1 MTPAPEVL
9 LRGRRRSRPWA
20 TPAGTCLREQCED
33 VEEMSP
39 SPDSRRPSLAARPA
53 SLALTTVL
61 LALLG
66 MFGPFSI
73 DTPFPAFA
81 AMGEEFRV
89 TDAAMQ
95 LVVSAYLASFA
106 AMSLFHGPISDAV
119 GRKPVMVT
127 GAAVYALASIGCAM
141 STSLEMLLLF
151 RVLQGM
157 SAGAGTIVSRTV
169 VRDLFEGARAQQLM
183 SVVAMIFAV
192 GPAVAP
198 IMGGLLLLIGPWPL
212 IFWFLSIFGAT
223 IAIAVLVLL
232 PESHPRHERTPLR
245 VRSILTSVA
254 AVSRLRS
261 FQVLSAAQAFSFA
274 GQFLYIAAAPIFVV
288 SLLGKGPQDFWVFF
302 VPMVAGM
309 VLGSFTN
316 ARLAARVSG
325 HVLITTGQCVA
336 ITGAVLGMTFAFG
349 PDAATLPW
357 AIVGPTA
364 IAFGTGISLPVYQ
377 LALLD
382 AVPHARGTA
391 ASVSTFVMLMLNAGL
406 ASIIAPIAAT
416 SLGRLA
422 ATSLGL
428 LLLGITL
435 FHVHRAG
442 VRRERTTQSMEPEV
456 P

>member
-1 MTPAPEVL
+1 MRVPEVL
-9 LRGRRRSRPWA
+9 FLRDPLRRRPRRSGRP
-20 TPAGTCLREQCED
+20 T
-33 VEEMSP
+33 V
-39 SPDSRRPSLAARPA
+39 A

-81 AMGEEFRV
+81 AMGEQFRV
-89 TDAAMQ
+89 SDAAMQ
-95 LVVSAYLASFA
+95 LVVSAYLAAFA

-127 GAAVYALASIGCAM
+127 GAAVYALASIGCALA
-141 STSLEMLLLF
+141 TSLEVLLGF

-183 SVVAMIFAV
+183 SVVAMIFAL
-192 GPAVAP
+192 GPAIAP
-198 IMGGLLLLIGPWPL
+198 IMGGWLLLLGPWPL
-212 IFWFLSIFGAT
+212 IFWFLALFGAA

-232 PESHPRHERTPLR
+232 PESHPREKRTPLH
-245 VRSILTSVA
+245 VRSILSNVA
-254 AVSRLRS
+254 DVSRLRS

-288 SLLGKGPQDFWVFF
+288 SLLGQGPQDFWVFF
-302 VPMVAGM
+302 VPMVGGM

-316 ARLAARVSG
+316 ARLANRFDG
-325 HVLITTGQCVA
+325 HLLITAGQCVA
-336 ITGAVLGMTFAFG
+336 ITGAVVGMVFAFG
-349 PDAATLPW
+349 PGAATLPW
-357 AIVGPTA
+357 AVVGPTA

-382 AVPHARGTA
+382 AVPQARGTA
-391 ASVSTFVMLMLNAGL
+391 ASVSTFAMLLLNAVL
-406 ASIIAPIAAT
+406 ASVIAPVAAT

-435 FHVHRAG
+435 FHVHRLG
-442 VRRERTTQSMEPEV
+442 VARATPTPSPQPEV

>member
-1 MTPAPEVL
+1 MTSPPA
-9 LRGRRRSRPWA
+9 
-20 TPAGTCLREQCED
+20 
-33 VEEMSP
+33 
-39 SPDSRRPSLAARPA
+39 SRRPAQTVRPA

-81 AMGEEFRV
+81 AMGEQFQV
-89 TDAAMQ
+89 SDAAMQ

-106 AMSLFHGPISDAV
+106 AMCLFHGPISDAV

-127 GAAVYALASIGCAM
+127 GAAIYALASIGCAL
-141 STSLEMLLLF
+141 STSLEVLLVF

-183 SVVAMIFAV
+183 SVVAMIFAL
-192 GPAVAP
+192 GPAIAP
-198 IMGGLLLLIGPWPL
+198 IMGGWLLLLGPWPL
-212 IFWFLSIFGAT
+212 IFWFLTLFGAA
-223 IAIAVLVLL
+223 IAIAVLALL
-232 PESHPRHERTPLR
+232 PESHPPENRSPLR
-245 VRSILTSVA
+245 VRSVLSSVA
-254 AVSRLRS
+254 DVSRVRS
-261 FQVLSAAQAFSFA
+261 FQVLAAAQAFSFA

-288 SLLGKGPQDFWVFF
+288 SLLGKGPQDFWIFF
-302 VPMVAGM
+302 VPMVGGM

-316 ARLAARVSG
+316 ARLAGRISG
-325 HVLITTGQCVA
+325 HVLITGGQCVA
-336 ITGAVLGMTFAFG
+336 ITGAVVGMLFAFG
-349 PDAATLPW
+349 PGAATLPW

-364 IAFGTGISLPVYQ
+364 IAFGTGIALPVYQ
-377 LALLD
+377 LTLLD
-382 AVPHARGTA
+382 AVPRARGTA
-391 ASVSTFVMLMLNAGL
+391 ASVSTFAMLILNAVL
-406 ASIIAPIAAT
+406 ASVIAPVAAT

-428 LLLGITL
+428 LVLGIAL

-442 VRRERTTQSMEPEV
+442 VRRASRSPYLEPEV